1 LVGEILKKR
10 REDLGRDLREISNTL
25 KIKHAYLKAIED
37 GDRKMLPAEVYV
49 KGYLHE
55 YAKILN
61 LDPGSVIHAYTDEA
75 SPPLQEGS
83 TLPLKESGGRKT
95 FRARYAMILS
105 LIVALTIIAAF
116 TLFSAPEK
124 KTAVVTPA
132 AEGQK
137 QLFLQPD
144 EGTGYDLEALATDT
158 TWLLVTIDK
167 TDSREILM
175 KPGDSVKWHARTGFF
190 LKIGNAGGVK
200 LVLNGKEVGKLGEEG
215 EVVKINLPEKDK
227 ISDGPASS

>member
-10 REDLGRDLREISNTL
+10 REELGRDLREISNTL

-37 GDRKMLPAEVYV
+37 GDRRMLPAEVYV

-61 LDPGSVIHAYTDEA
+61 LDPGNVINAYTDEA
-75 SPPLQEGS
+75 SPPLQECS
-83 TLPLKESGGRKT
+83 TLPRKESDRRKT
-95 FRARYAMILS
+95 YRTRYALIVS
-105 LIVALTIIAAF
+105 LLVALTIIAAF

-132 AEGQK
+132 TEVQK
-137 QLFLQPD
+137 QLSPPV
-144 EGTGYDLEALATDT
+144 EETGYDLEALATDT

-175 KPGDSVKWHARTGFF
+175 KPGDAVKWHARSGFF

>member
-10 REDLGRDLREISNTL
+10 REELGRDLREISNTL

-37 GDRKMLPAEVYV
+37 SDREMLPAEVYV
-49 KGYLHE
+49 KGYIHE
-55 YAKILN
+55 YARILD
-61 LDPGSVIHAYTDEA
+61 LDPGSVINAYTDEA
-75 SPPLQEGS
+75 SPPLQEGD
-83 TLPLKESGGRKT
+83 TLPPKESGRRKS
-95 FRARYAMILS
+95 FRVRYALILS
-105 LIVALTIIAAF
+105 LLVALTIIAAF
-116 TLFSAPEK
+116 TLFSAPQK
-124 KTAVVTPA
+124 RTAVVSPA

-137 QLFLQPD
+137 RLFQKA
-144 EGTGYDLEALATDT
+144 EETGYDLEALATDT

-175 KPGDSVKWHARTGFF
+175 KPGDSVRWHAKNGFF

-215 EVVKINLPEKDK
+215 EVVKINLPEQDK
-227 ISDGPASS
+227 RVSGPASS

>member
-1 LVGEILKKR
+1 MVGEILKKR
-10 REDLGRDLREISNTL
+10 REELGRDLREISNTL

-37 GDRKMLPAEVYV
+37 GDREMLPAEVYV
-49 KGYLHE
+49 KGYIHE
-55 YAKILN
+55 YARILD
-61 LDPGSVIHAYTDEA
+61 LDPESVINAYAGEA
-75 SPPLQEGS
+75 SPPPPERS
-83 TLPLKESGGRKT
+83 TLPPKKKDQRKS
-95 FRARYAMILS
+95 FIVRYPLILS
-105 LIVALTIIAAF
+105 ILVVLTIIAAF
-116 TLFSAPEK
+116 ALFTTSPRRTELA
-124 KTAVVTPA
+124 TPA

-137 QLFLQPD
+137 RLSPKT
-144 EGTGYDLEALATDT
+144 EETGYDLEALATDT

-175 KPGDSVKWHARTGFF
+175 KPGDSVRWHARNGFF

-227 ISDGPASS
+227 RGSEPASS